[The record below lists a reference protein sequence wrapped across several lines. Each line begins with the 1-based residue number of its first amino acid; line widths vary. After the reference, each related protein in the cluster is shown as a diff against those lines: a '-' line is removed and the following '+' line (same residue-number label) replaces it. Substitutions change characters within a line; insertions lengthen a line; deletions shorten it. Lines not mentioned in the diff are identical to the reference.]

1 MKTDTF
7 GREMPTENKKTDFT
21 SKLKTQSSELGL
33 QSSPFRDA
41 GRVAA
46 LAAEIRE
53 LTAATEQNWKIMEI
67 CGTHTMSIYRYG
79 IRQLLPPSISLIS
92 GPGCPVCVTPA
103 GLIDAAID
111 IAKRPGIILCSFG
124 DMLRVPG
131 LKGSLLEAQA
141 EGASVRLVDSP
152 LKALDL
158 ARENPEKEIIFF
170 AVGFETTAPT
180 TAAVIE
186 MAAEQGVQN
195 FFILP
200 AHKTMPQALK
210 ALFAENPNIVP
221 NKHELPGKNEKN
233 TSILNLKPQISNL
246 GLQSSPVDA
255 LLCPGHVAAISGA
268 RAFAFVPAQLGKPAV
283 IAGFE
288 PVDIMLALLLLVKQL
303 ATGRA
308 EMINAYPRFV
318 TSQGNLKAKS
328 LVKRVFQEEG
338 TWWRGLGLIENS
350 GLALRS
356 QYRDFDGAHRFGL
369 DLTAYAEEEP
379 PGCRCG
385 EVLRG
390 RLAPEECP
398 LMGEI
403 CHPENPIGPCMVSS
417 EGSCAAYYRYQGQS
431 SIK

>member
-1 MKTDTF
+1 
-7 GREMPTENKKTDFT
+7 MPTENKKTDFT
-21 SKLKTQSSELGL
+21 SKLKTQNSALGL

-41 GRVAA
+41 GQVAD
-46 LAAEIRE
+46 LSAEIRE
-53 LTAATEQNWKIMEI
+53 LTAVTERNWKIMEI

-111 IAKRPGIILCSFG
+111 LARDPKIILCSFG

-131 LKGSLLEAQA
+131 LNGSLLEAQA

-158 ARENPEKEIIFF
+158 ARENPEKEIVFF

-186 MAAEQGVQN
+186 IAAAQGMKN

-210 ALFAENPNIVP
+210 ALFTEETNMVSNERKMATN
-221 NKHELPGKNEKN
+221 NKKTNFNSK
-233 TSILNLKPQISNL
+233 LKTQNSKP

-268 RAFAFVPAQLGKPAV
+268 QAFAFVPDQLGKPAA

-288 PVDIMLALLLLVKQL
+288 PVDIMLALRLLVEQL
-303 ATGRA
+303 ATGKA
-308 EMINAYPRFV
+308 GLVNAYPRFV
-318 TSQGNLKAKS
+318 TSQGNLEAQS

-390 RLAPEECP
+390 RLAPGECP

-403 CHPENPIGPCMVSS
+403 CNPENPVGPCMVSS
-417 EGSCAAYYRYQGQS
+417 EGSCAAYYRYQNIVKS
-431 SIK
+431 PTKNL